1 VAVQEGGGGLG
12 GEAERPSYGAAA
24 DTAHGQF
31 CLAAIHGVQAMAA
44 TWSASCGPPLGF
56 GGAVQGKR
64 GQFPPGRA
72 SEAGASWG
80 ARMARRV
87 CRSRPRAQS
96 DACISVYGRRRK
108 KELQAPLTGGAC
120 GSEEEGEW
128 PAGWLGRLGG
138 PVGGLCA
145 EKVGVQPVNGKKG

>member
-1 VAVQEGGGGLG
+1 V

-31 CLAAIHGVQAMAA
+31 CPAAIHGVQAMAA

-56 GGAVQGKR
+56 GGAVQGQR
-64 GQFPPGRA
+64 GQFPPSRA
-72 SEAGASWG
+72 SEAPCVPVA
-80 ARMARRV
+80 
-87 CRSRPRAQS
+87 PRAQC

-108 KELQAPLTGGAC
+108 KEPQAPLTGGAC